1 MISQWSLGRVLR
13 STHGVE
19 VGSIA
24 MGVWLSMVGFWGA
37 ALEGMELEA
46 VSVVVALRG
55 LRMGPSGIPMVCRS
69 CARAEAS

>member
-1 MISQWSLGRVLR
+1 M
-13 STHGVE
+13 E

-24 MGVWLSMVGFWGA
+24 MGVWLSMDGFWGA
-37 ALEGMELEA
+37 ALEGMALEGMALEGMELEA

-69 CARAEAS
+69 CARAVAS